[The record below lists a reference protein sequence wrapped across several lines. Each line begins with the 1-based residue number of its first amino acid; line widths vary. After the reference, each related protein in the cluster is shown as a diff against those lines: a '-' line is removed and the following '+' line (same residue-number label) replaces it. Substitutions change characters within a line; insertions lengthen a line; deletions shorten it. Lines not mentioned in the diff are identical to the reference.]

1 MYSDPQISLLSISLF
16 VSTFKLSMKERGKW
30 GEVEWENILRSC
42 ELRNANIN
50 SASLLLFSNL

>member
-1 MYSDPQISLLSISLF
+1 MYSDTQISLFSISQF
-16 VSTFKLSMKERGKW
+16 VSTFKLSMKERDKW

-50 SASLLLFSNL
+50 SASLIPFSNL